1 MAAAISFLHT
11 KDNAGVKVADF
22 LQSSCYLRA
31 EMVKFGLIIK
41 SKVVKPFEQGPRDQK
56 EQDPGW
62 FKHYNWMSVYQK
74 STGLLLRILNGKSTH
89 GLAKP

>member
-11 KDNAGVKVADF
+11 KDNAGVKAADF

-41 SKVVKPFEQGPRDQK
+41 SKVVFR
-56 EQDPGW
+56 
-62 FKHYNWMSVYQK
+62 
-74 STGLLLRILNGKSTH
+74 L
-89 GLAKP
+89 